1 MNTAFYEIKRLVV
14 WPLVFFDGKAPIL
27 LQLTLRIMV
36 MVGDQERITRFLS
49 KSLPSDKVNWS
60 TYEKGAWAIVC
71 ALRELEPLLRD
82 AEFTLRT
89 EKSVLLVQGIFFVTG
104 NPVVDGGT
112 GIPLQNG
119 FPRS

>member
-89 EKSVLLVQGIFFVTG
+89 DRRNLFYLCKEYSLTG

-112 GIPLQNG
+112 LQNG
-119 FPRS
+119 FPRRSC